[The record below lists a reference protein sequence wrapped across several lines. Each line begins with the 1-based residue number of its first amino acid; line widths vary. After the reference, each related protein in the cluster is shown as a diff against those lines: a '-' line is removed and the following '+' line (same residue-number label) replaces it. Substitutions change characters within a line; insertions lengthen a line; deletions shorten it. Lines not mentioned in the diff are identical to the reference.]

1 MMRIGLISDVH
12 ANLPA
17 LEAVLDALSS
27 RGVERILCCGDL
39 VDYGPWPIE
48 VISRLREI
56 DVLSVQGNH
65 DAAAAGVFP
74 TDGFTEDAR
83 VTADWTRTILSS
95 NETRFLAGLKQTHT
109 EEDFVMVHGSLRGPL
124 WEYIRDPFVAGESF
138 ALLVRPLGFFGH
150 SHIQGGFERVSGQ
163 VKVID
168 PHAVLDILPGRKY
181 LVNPGSVGQPRDGDP
196 RAAYAVIDLDHD
208 RSLERV
214 TFERV
219 SYDIA
224 AVMRAIDRAGLP
236 HWLAQR
242 LEVGR

>member
-1 MMRIGLISDVH
+1 MTRIGLISDVH

-17 LEAVLDALSS
+17 LEAVLDGLAK
-27 RGVERILCCGDL
+27 RGVERIVCCGDL
-39 VDYGPWPIE
+39 VDYAPWPIE
-48 VISRLREI
+48 VIARLREM
-56 DVLSVQGNH
+56 DVVSVQGNH

-74 TDGFTEDAR
+74 IDGFAEEAR
-83 VTADWTRTILSS
+83 ATVDWTRAILSS
-95 NETRFLAGLKQTHT
+95 NEMRFLAGLEQTHT

-124 WEYIRDPFVAGESF
+124 WEYVRDPFVAGECF
-138 ALLVRPLGFFGH
+138 ALLARPLGFFGH
-150 SHIQGGFERVSGQ
+150 SHIQGGFMRVSGQ
-163 VKVID
+163 VKGID
-168 PHAVLDILPGRKY
+168 PQKELHILPGGKY

-208 RSLERV
+208 RNLGRV

-224 AVMRAIDRAGLP
+224 AVMRAIDRTGLP